1 MLLTPAADYFIH
13 NAGGSTVMALETK
26 LPSTDTR
33 SRRSFLA
40 LSLGTVVAG
49 GAIGAPSLARAQA
62 AASTLKWAN
71 LAPGFTT
78 LVTDYMIA
86 KGLDKA
92 NGLTLGKPISYT
104 TVSTYYNDFVAGNY
118 DVCIGSWDTFAARYL
133 SGVPLQYV
141 CTITTANMIN
151 ILASGGGATTV
162 KGLEGKTL
170 AAPQSTG
177 TYRMMRALIKELE
190 GFDIESSTKIQ
201 NVDNPAAPVTLVMA
215 NRADAALSWE
225 PNISVGLKRVPDM
238 KVIYSAGNEY
248 RKKFNLDL
256 PYFGVAIRKEVAAR
270 DPGVI
275 ARLNKAFAACL
286 SGITGNVEE
295 AVEIAGANSGI
306 PADVLRVAIAS
317 GRLQFKHV
325 STADDAGKQTLRVA
339 SEFLVRNGLLPRA
352 LDNGFFA

>member
-1 MLLTPAADYFIH
+1 MLTLD
-13 NAGGSTVMALETK
+13 
-26 LPSTDTR
+26 DR
-33 SRRSFLA
+33 SRRTFLA
-40 LSLGTVVAG
+40 RSLQVGTAAAAAICVPSVV
-49 GAIGAPSLARAQA
+49 RAQG
-62 AASTLKWAN
+62 ASLRWAN

-92 NGLTLGKPISYT
+92 NGVSLGKPTSYT
-104 TVSTYYNDFVAGNY
+104 SVSTYYNDFVAGNY
-118 DVCIGSWDTFAARYL
+118 DVCIGSWDTFAARYMA
-133 SGVPLQYV
+133 GVPIQYV
-141 CTITTANMIN
+141 CTVTTANMIN
-151 ILASGGGATTV
+151 IITPASGATSI

-190 GFDIESSTKIQ
+190 GFDIQTDAQVQ

-238 KVIYSAGNEY
+238 KVLYNAGSEY
-248 RKKFNLDL
+248 RKKFGIDL

-270 DPGVI
+270 DPQVV
-275 ARLNKAFAACL
+275 AALNKSFAACL
-286 SGITGNVEE
+286 AGITGDVDD
-295 AVEIAGANSGI
+295 AVKIAGANSGI
-306 PADVLRVAIAS
+306 PADVLRTAISS

-325 STADDAGKQTLRVA
+325 SMADDAGRKTVRTA
-339 SEFLVRNGLLPRA
+339 AEFLQRNGLLPRA
-352 LDNGFFA
+352 VDDGFFAG